1 MITHQLVGRQFNTN
15 EMSEVR
21 RGPSSPSG
29 ASTPLTAHH
38 HTSPQLLKQLTSPPV
53 VSATSVAANFA
64 AMVSAAAATG
74 GNGGGTNTPYVLTPS
89 VSGRS
94 SPSVSPSPV
103 RKKLKLDVDAA
114 NAERDIGSRRKRL
127 AERRQARLTSVTNSY
142 KDNMFECF
150 FLQSEGN
157 IVDLPTFRRKP
168 NQMFLTFLSSQSAPE
183 RVIDEVRTR
192 VLGPAMLTVASSSS
206 APIVET
212 PPSPLPPPRSVSSA
226 AMAAAVTARAAAS
239 GSPLVYQRQQ
249 LPSLFPP
256 YSPRAPLMSP
266 VRVGEQLQAFS
277 GLNLAG
283 PSTPKRALAFREQ
296 LAEKVRQEAW
306 VTRRVNELTRE
317 GLWSEKRLPKVCE
330 KPRVRTQWDVLLQE
344 MRWLAVDFYQ
354 ERQWKKA
361 AAKMLAESA
370 KAYVESMEERR
381 AKIREAKERRIRKV
395 AGFVSDQVMSFWNEA
410 ATEALVNSA
419 ASLIPD
425 CDEDMLSSNHV
436 TTTKPETHSEEN
448 PSVSA
453 TVSSSTSDVTL
464 RESTTPNSEESEL
477 KSYKLQVNENNSKN
491 RLTDLSFKRSRM
503 LNHLSGIKTNL
514 STEIGLLDDEDV
526 VNADEDD
533 KDFTFDIAESD
544 NDDESTINAQVI
556 KRIINKLVLNV
567 ESLSGVSKCF
577 LIRSMCH
584 FYQ

>member
-1 MITHQLVGRQFNTN
+1 
-15 EMSEVR
+15 
-21 RGPSSPSG
+21 
-29 ASTPLTAHH
+29 
-38 HTSPQLLKQLTSPPV
+38 
-53 VSATSVAANFA
+53 
-64 AMVSAAAATG
+64 
-74 GNGGGTNTPYVLTPS
+74 
-89 VSGRS
+89 
-94 SPSVSPSPV
+94 
-103 RKKLKLDVDAA
+103 
-114 NAERDIGSRRKRL
+114 
-127 AERRQARLTSVTNSY
+127 
-142 KDNMFECF
+142 
-150 FLQSEGN
+150 
-157 IVDLPTFRRKP
+157 
-168 NQMFLTFLSSQSAPE
+168 
-183 RVIDEVRTR
+183 
-192 VLGPAMLTVASSSS
+192 
-206 APIVET
+206 
-212 PPSPLPPPRSVSSA
+212 
-226 AMAAAVTARAAAS
+226 MAAAVTARAAAS

-249 LPSLFPP
+249 QSSLFPP
-256 YSPRAPLMSP
+256 YSPRATLMSP

-283 PSTPKRALAFREQ
+283 PSTLKRALAFRDQ

-354 ERQWKKA
+354 EREWKKS

-370 KAYVESMEERR
+370 KAYVETMEERR

-410 ATEALVNSA
+410 AAEALVNSA
-419 ASLIPD
+419 ASFIP
-425 CDEDMLSSNHV
+425 DEDMLSSNHV
-436 TTTKPETHSEEN
+436 STTKPETHSEEN

-464 RESTTPNSEESEL
+464 RETTNSEESEL

-514 STEIGLLDDEDV
+514 STEIGLLDDGDV
-526 VNADEDD
+526 VNDDDDD

-556 KRIINKLVLNV
+556 
-567 ESLSGVSKCF
+567 
-577 LIRSMCH
+577 
-584 FYQ
+584 